1 MSKHTIAQFEIV
13 DGHHKF
19 TATNSGK
26 HTIAILGG
34 FSAKA
39 KGAFTVFSKD
49 TGAELMLKTTLPY
62 MDYYYGVRCVTIY
75 SFHIDVPVNYELRIR
90 NALGIEV
97 RKSRLSL
104 MSLFESPVPR
114 LQAKVLIMFNGI

>member
-1 MSKHTIAQFEIV
+1 MSKQTIAQFEIV

-26 HTIAILGG
+26 YTIAILGG
-34 FSAKA
+34 FSAKV
-39 KGAFTVFSKD
+39 KGAFTVLSQD
-49 TGAELMLKTTLPY
+49 TGAEVKLKTTLPY
-62 MDYYYGVRCVTIY
+62 MDYHYGIRCVTIY
-75 SFHIDVPVNYELRIR
+75 SFHINVPGHYELRIL
-90 NALGIEV
+90 NASGIEV